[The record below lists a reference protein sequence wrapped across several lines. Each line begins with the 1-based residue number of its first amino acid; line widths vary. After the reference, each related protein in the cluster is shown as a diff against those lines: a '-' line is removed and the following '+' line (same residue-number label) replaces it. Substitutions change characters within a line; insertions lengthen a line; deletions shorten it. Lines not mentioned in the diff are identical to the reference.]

1 MWVLLIPV
9 VIAILGSPIGL
20 SATPLVLLLGGKG
33 ETATFTFASVGSA
46 STSASRIA
54 LGEY

>member
-1 MWVLLIPV
+1 MLLVPV
-9 VIAILGSPIGL
+9 VIAVHLGSPIGL
-20 SATPLVLLLGGKG
+20 LATPLVLLLGGRG
-33 ETATFTFASVGSA
+33 ETATFTFASIGSA